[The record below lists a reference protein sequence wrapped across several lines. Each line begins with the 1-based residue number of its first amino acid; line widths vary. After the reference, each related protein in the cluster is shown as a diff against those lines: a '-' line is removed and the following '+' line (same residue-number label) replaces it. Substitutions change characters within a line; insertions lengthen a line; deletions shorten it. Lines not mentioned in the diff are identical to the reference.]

1 MLNGMPCFLHPSSAL
16 SSLGFVSDHV
26 VYHELIYT
34 TKEYMQVRPVVA
46 VFDTRSQLLII
57 FCARFCSHHA
67 VHHRC

>member
-34 TKEYMQVRPVVA
+34 TKEYMQVGGLVVCFA
-46 VFDTRSQLLII
+46 V
-57 FCARFCSHHA
+57 
-67 VHHRC
+67 